1 MGDNAGVMSH
11 AKTAKTDA
19 ALAAA
24 TEVARAA
31 LVEAVGEDF
40 VGAHI
45 GSEAEAERVVTHFF
59 ESEQAGYADWRWA
72 VTITRA
78 PRQKQVTINE
88 IVLLPGETALVAPEW
103 VPWKERIGK
112 DDLGPGDLLPVP
124 DGDPRL
130 VPGYLVGDAAL
141 DAAAAREEREVMREV
156 GLGRELVLSVDGRDL
171 AAERWYAGDN
181 GPAAPIAQ
189 AAPARC
195 GTCGFL
201 VRMAGPLSSIFGV
214 CANGSAPSDG
224 QVVSFDHGCGAH
236 SDVRAEPSQH
246 TPSASS
252 PVHDTMTWAT
262 WENREDAWADTDLEV
277 IAH

>member
-1 MGDNAGVMSH
+1 MSQ
-11 AKTAKTDA
+11 AKPAKTDA

-24 TEVARAA
+24 VEVARAA
-31 LVEAVGEDF
+31 LVEAVGDAF
-40 VGAHI
+40 VGVHI
-45 GSEAEAERVVTHFF
+45 GCEAEAERVVTQFF
-59 ESEQAGYADWRWA
+59 ESEQPGYADWRWA
-72 VTITRA
+72 VTVTRA

-88 IVLLPGETALVAPEW
+88 IVLLPGESSLVAPEW
-103 VPWKERIGK
+103 VPYKERVGK
-112 DDLGPGDLLPVP
+112 DDLGPGDLLPVA
-124 DGDPRL
+124 DDDPRL

-141 DAAAAREEREVMREV
+141 DAAAAREQREVSREV
-156 GLGRELVLSVDGRDL
+156 GLGRELVLSVNGRDL
-171 AAERWYAGDN
+171 AADRWYAGDS
-181 GPAAPIAQ
+181 GPDAPIAQ

-201 VRMAGPLSSIFGV
+201 VRIEGPLSSVFGV

-236 SDVRAEPSQH
+236 SDVRTEPSQH

-262 WENREDAWADTDLEV
+262 WDNRENAWAETDLEV
-277 IAH
+277 ISR